1 MLKRPTIGIVLD
13 EMSRRQTEEFM
24 RFISGMSVK
33 KDSIFIHAARGR
45 IKEQEEAMQQFAKL
59 AQEARHAEDRESVFA
74 KTGLAA
80 GFANGILRAGLI
92 TKDELA
98 QLVDVLNKAG
108 SDRLAE
114 LDAKRKSVFHRIFK
128 RAVL

>member
-1 MLKRPTIGIVLD
+1 MLRRSTVGIALD
-13 EMSRRQTEEFM
+13 EMSRHQTEEFM

-33 KDSIFIHAARGR
+33 KDAIFIHAARGR
-45 IKEQEEAMQQFAKL
+45 IKEQTEAMQQFAKL

-74 KTGLAA
+74 KTGPAA
-80 GFANGILRAGLI
+80 GFANGILRAELI

-98 QLVDVLNKAG
+98 QLVDMLNKAG

-128 RAVL
+128 GAVL

>member
-45 IKEQEEAMQQFAKL
+45 IKEQEEAMQQ
-59 AQEARHAEDRESVFA
+59 
-74 KTGLAA
+74 
-80 GFANGILRAGLI
+80 
-92 TKDELA
+92 
-98 QLVDVLNKAG
+98 
-108 SDRLAE
+108 
-114 LDAKRKSVFHRIFK
+114 
-128 RAVL
+128 

>member
-1 MLKRPTIGIVLD
+1 MLKRSTIGIVLD

-59 AQEARHAEDRESVFA
+59 AQEARHV
-74 KTGLAA
+74 KTG
-80 GFANGILRAGLI
+80 
-92 TKDELA
+92 
-98 QLVDVLNKAG
+98 KAYSQKPDWQQASQMG
-108 SDRLAE
+108 SCAPD
-114 LDAKRKSVFHRIFK
+114 
-128 RAVL
+128 

>member
-1 MLKRPTIGIVLD
+1 MLKKPTIGIVLD
-13 EMSRRQTEEFM
+13 EMSRRQTEELM

-33 KDSIFIHAARGR
+33 KDSIFIHAERGR

-98 QLVDVLNKAG
+98 QLVDMLNKAG
-108 SDRLAE
+108 NDRLAE

-128 RAVL
+128 GAVL

>member
-1 MLKRPTIGIVLD
+1 MLRRSTVGIALD
-13 EMSRRQTEEFM
+13 EMSRRQAEGFM
-24 RFISGMSVK
+24 PFISEMFVK

-45 IKEQEEAMQQFAKL
+45 LKEQEEAMQQFTKL
-59 AQEARHAEDRESVFA
+59 AQEARQAEDRESVFA

-92 TKDELA
+92 TKDELT
-98 QLVDVLNKAG
+98 QLVDMLDRAG

-114 LDAKRKSVFHRIFK
+114 LDKKKAPVFHRIFK
-128 RAVL
+128 GAVL